1 MDEKVKKDTGE
12 KPAVKKVIGIVVL
25 TVIVLAAGI
34 GIGVYRSGANPL
46 QEHLDLGR
54 KYLEELNYEQA
65 LVEFEEAIRIDPKCV
80 DAYLGMAET
89 YESMGNDP
97 AAALTQE
104 EGYEK
109 SLETYDRLLEQAGE
123 DERAL
128 AGLSDSLRKY
138 IDILMAEQ
146 RYDEIR
152 RLAEKYGNHALEIDF
167 TLILGKLEE
176 SEGEPSGT
184 EGETSAELIQ
194 VSIQKT
200 DIKADSVFNNE
211 GYGSITV
218 QGAGNWWD
226 ASDSTGVSPQ
236 AALVDGNGNFVFP
249 YKSTYLRYCVS
260 DGIVSLTEDSPYYTS
275 MGWQEGD
282 LPTYCRLDGS
292 SVLDLETD
300 TKESTVNDP
309 AGYVVTTREIPVWYG
324 GPMQDSYAAVVEK
337 IISES
342 NTRATQGGSGI
353 VGIGSVGYEYRSVI
367 VDANG
372 AVTCTLPEEYNQEI
386 ARGGGDYGEGGFDT
400 KCSLGTC
407 GEGLFAAFE
416 NSYDE
421 NWNYSRK
428 VMGYMDPIGNM
439 AIDLAGSGFTDA
451 WPFYGGLAA
460 VRDENSM
467 LGFMDQTG
475 TMVIPCSYEVV
486 QINFSEDGV
495 CAVQKDGKW
504 GYIDRDNNV
513 VIPFEYDGAYGAGDG
528 LAAVVKDGKCGM
540 VDYGNNMIVPLEY
553 DDISSCE
560 EGVAYAVKDGVL
572 YIISKEG

>member
-25 TVIVLAAGI
+25 IVVVLAAGI

-54 KYLEELNYEQA
+54 KYLEEMDYEQA
-65 LVEFEEAIRIDPKCV
+65 LVAFEEAIRIDPKCV

-152 RLAEKYGNHALEIDF
+152 KLVEKYGDHALEIDF
-167 TLILGKLEE
+167 TLILGELEE
-176 SEGEPSGT
+176 SEGEPSRT
-184 EGETSAELIQ
+184 EGETSTELIQ

-249 YKSTYLRYCVS
+249 YKSTYLRYRVS
-260 DGIVSLTEDSPYYTS
+260 DGIVSLTEDYPNRTSIGYSGDFPAYY
-275 MGWQEGD
+275 
-282 LPTYCRLDGS
+282 RLDGNM
-292 SVLDLETD
+292 VLELESG
-300 TKESTVNDP
+300 TKQIDDNMTETVS
-309 AGYVVTTREIPVWYG
+309 GWYG
-324 GPMQDSYAAVVEK
+324 GPMQDGYALVMKFSSTSAGLGFSSPSRPHSY
-337 IISES
+337 
-342 NTRATQGGSGI
+342 
-353 VGIGSVGYEYRSVI
+353 I
-367 VDANG
+367 VDRNG
-372 AVTCTLPEEYNQEI
+372 TFTCTLPEEFNMEDNI
-386 ARGGGDYGEGGFDT
+386 WGGEFGEEGFDT
-400 KCSLGTC
+400 WHELGWC
-407 GEGLFAAFE
+407 GEGLFAVYHIF
-416 NSYDE
+416 DE
-421 NWNYSRK
+421 NWNYAPK
-428 VMGYMDPIGNM
+428 PVGYMDPAGNM
-439 AIDLAGSGFTDA
+439 VLDLAGSSFTSL
-451 WPFYGGLAA
+451 WPFHEGLAA
-460 VRDENSM
+460 VCDENG
-467 LGFMDQTG
+467 GFGFIDKTG
-475 TMVIPCSYEVV
+475 KLVIPCIYESFSGS
-486 QINFSEDGV
+486 FSEDGV
-495 CAVQKDGKW
+495 CAIQKDGKW

-513 VIPFEYDGAYGAGDG
+513 VIPLEYDDAYGAGDG